1 MLAAGFS
8 TMTCHGA
15 CTAQAEAVAAGWL
28 AAPATGTTIPT
39 NTKALRSARL
49 NSVRFMGL
57 TGTVSVS

>member
-1 MLAAGFS
+1 
-8 TMTCHGA
+8 MTCHGA

-39 NTKALRSARL
+39 NTKALRSDRL